1 MATKEK
7 INLLE
12 VIPCRNE
19 HIKAE
24 QEGETIVL
32 SFPRFKRSWMSRYLL
47 PKGMSKDI
55 HVRLEEH
62 GTAVWN
68 LIDGQRTVSYTQ
80 LRIAVLSLNP
90 HAGDGGLLGMEEQEI
105 IIPAM
110 KEMEEKGIICYGP
123 YAADGFMGSG
133 NYTHFD
139 GILAM
144 YHDQG
149 LAPFKALAME
159 DGVNYTAGLPVVR
172 CV

>member
-55 HVRLEEH
+55 HVRL
-62 GTAVWN
+62 G
-68 LIDGQRTVSYTQ
+68 RTRYG
-80 LRIAVLSLNP
+80 R
-90 HAGDGGLLGMEEQEI
+90 ME
-105 IIPAM
+105 PDRR
-110 KEMEEKGIICYGP
+110 P
-123 YAADGFMGSG
+123 ADGS
-133 NYTHFD
+133 
-139 GILAM
+139 
-144 YHDQG
+144 
-149 LAPFKALAME
+149 
-159 DGVNYTAGLPVVR
+159 
-172 CV
+172 

>member
-32 SFPRFKRSWMSRYLL
+32 SFTSFKPSWMSRYLL

-68 LIDGQRTVSYTQ
+68 LIDGQRTV
-80 LRIAVLSLNP
+80 R
-90 HAGDGGLLGMEEQEI
+90 EI
-105 IIPAM
+105 IEKLADHFNH
-110 KEMEEKGIICYGP
+110 EENYESRILAYFSQLQK
-123 YAADGFMGSG
+123 DGFVKWIII
-133 NYTHFD
+133 H
-139 GILAM
+139 
-144 YHDQG
+144 
-149 LAPFKALAME
+149 
-159 DGVNYTAGLPVVR
+159 
-172 CV
+172 

>member
-68 LIDGQRTVSYTQ
+68 LIDGQRTV
-80 LRIAVLSLNP
+80 R
-90 HAGDGGLLGMEEQEI
+90 EI
-105 IIPAM
+105 IEKLADHFQY
-110 KEMEEKGIICYGP
+110 EEGYESRVSAYLSQMQK
-123 YAADGFMGSG
+123 DGF
-133 NYTHFD
+133 
-139 GILAM
+139 IKL
-144 YHDQG
+144 
-149 LAPFKALAME
+149 
-159 DGVNYTAGLPVVR
+159 VIPVA
-172 CV
+172 

>member
-55 HVRLEEH
+55 HVRQEDR

-68 LIDGQRTVSYTQ
+68 LKDGNITILDNIEKLADDIQYEAGYDSRLSTYLSQ
-80 LRIAVLSLNP
+80 LQK
-90 HAGDGGLLGMEEQEI
+90 DGFIKWI
-105 IIPAM
+105 II
-110 KEMEEKGIICYGP
+110 
-123 YAADGFMGSG
+123 
-133 NYTHFD
+133 H
-139 GILAM
+139 
-144 YHDQG
+144 
-149 LAPFKALAME
+149 
-159 DGVNYTAGLPVVR
+159 
-172 CV
+172 

>member
-62 GTAVWN
+62 GTAV
-68 LIDGQRTVSYTQ
+68 R
-80 LRIAVLSLNP
+80 
-90 HAGDGGLLGMEEQEI
+90 EI
-105 IIPAM
+105 I
-110 KEMEEKGIICYGP
+110 EKLADHFQYEAGYESRVST
-123 YAADGFMGSG
+123 YLSQLQKDGFIKWIII
-133 NYTHFD
+133 H
-139 GILAM
+139 
-144 YHDQG
+144 
-149 LAPFKALAME
+149 
-159 DGVNYTAGLPVVR
+159 
-172 CV
+172 

>member
-68 LIDGQRTVSYTQ
+68 LIDGQRTV
-80 LRIAVLSLNP
+80 R
-90 HAGDGGLLGMEEQEI
+90 EI
-105 IIPAM
+105 IEKLATTFNM
-110 KEMEEKGIICYGP
+110 KQATSLVYLPIFP
-123 YAADGFMGSG
+123 
-133 NYTHFD
+133 NYRKTD
-139 GILAM
+139 LLNG
-144 YHDQG
+144 
-149 LAPFKALAME
+149 
-159 DGVNYTAGLPVVR
+159 
-172 CV
+172 

>member
-62 GTAVWN
+62 GTDVRN
-68 LIDGQRTVSYTQ
+68 LKDDHLTHS
-80 LRIAVLSLNP
+80 
-90 HAGDGGLLGMEEQEI
+90 EI
-105 IIPAM
+105 I
-110 KEMEEKGIICYGP
+110 EK
-123 YAADGFMGSG
+123 
-133 NYTHFD
+133 
-139 GILAM
+139 LAKNFQ
-144 YHDQG
+144 H
-149 LAPFKALAME
+149 E
-159 DGVNYTAGLPVVR
+159 AGYK
-172 CV
+172 

>member
-55 HVRLEEH
+55 HVRLEE
-62 GTAVWN
+62 
-68 LIDGQRTVSYTQ
+68 RTV
-80 LRIAVLSLNP
+80 R
-90 HAGDGGLLGMEEQEI
+90 EI
-105 IIPAM
+105 I
-110 KEMEEKGIICYGP
+110 EKLADHFQHEAGYESRVST
-123 YAADGFMGSG
+123 YLSQLQKDGFIKWII
-133 NYTHFD
+133 D
-139 GILAM
+139 
-144 YHDQG
+144 
-149 LAPFKALAME
+149 
-159 DGVNYTAGLPVVR
+159 
-172 CV
+172 